1 MAQIAPGPPPEA
13 RRPTTTPATTP
24 LGTALVA
31 AAEGSVAALEA
42 FAAAEGALDERRL
55 EAIAARRSTLALRP
69 RVDYSRWVRWPPISR
84 SRARPGTGSSM
95 NPSA

>member
-55 EAIAARRSTLALRP
+55 EAIAARLSTMAASLVVAAKR
-69 RVDYSRWVRWPPISR
+69 
-84 SRARPGTGSSM
+84 
-95 NPSA
+95 